1 MIMFITQTCNG
12 KVVAMIQFWN
22 TTFFYAAAW
31 VPKWHYDWSL
41 TDHSKIFNH
50 QLITCISCIH
60 TKGLAINSA
69 SIIPGVVMDSVVA
82 KEPGEAV
89 AAVFTSLTAS
99 SPGAILWT
107 SPSPGRE
114 VVDSAIGISICDH
127 ASELRSCSMSMLFR
141 DRCVRC
147 LSWKSLLIQLPIM
160 ISAHLA
166 AAYCCTIDSIL
177 SMVENLTTEY
187 SKSRIW

>member
-1 MIMFITQTCNG
+1 MHLM
-12 KVVAMIQFWN
+12 
-22 TTFFYAAAW
+22 
-31 VPKWHYDWSL
+31 
-41 TDHSKIFNH
+41 
-50 QLITCISCIH
+50 H
-60 TKGLAINSA
+60 TYQGLAINSA

-82 KEPGEAV
+82 KEPGGAV
-89 AAVFTSLTAS
+89 AAVFTSPTAS

-127 ASELRSCSMSMLFR
+127 ASELRSCSMPMLFR

-147 LSWKSLLIQLPIM
+147 LSWKSLLIQLPI
-160 ISAHLA
+160 SAYLA

-177 SMVENLTTEY
+177 SMVARELILAALINLTTSPVNRAY
-187 SKSRIW
+187 GKRSSI